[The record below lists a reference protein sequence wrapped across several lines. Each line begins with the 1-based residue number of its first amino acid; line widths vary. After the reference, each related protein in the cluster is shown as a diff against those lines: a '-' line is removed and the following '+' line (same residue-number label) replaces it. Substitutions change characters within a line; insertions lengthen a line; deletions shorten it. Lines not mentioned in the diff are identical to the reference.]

1 MNKQKG
7 ERDLNSQ
14 NRDKKR
20 EESKIVGIEDN
31 KEVKDGTKNLEEELR
46 KKDEEIS
53 DLIEQ
58 IKRIQAEFDNY
69 RKRVEKQKAELE
81 ATVLKD
87 FVKDILPIVD
97 SFEIALKDEKQGKE
111 FRKGVELIFAQLH
124 SYLKKL
130 GVEPIK
136 AKGKFDPNLHEVLIM
151 EESDKPENEILEELQ
166 KGYTLKGK
174 LLRTSKVKISKGKK
188 R

>member
-1 MNKQKG
+1 MNKQK
-7 ERDLNSQ
+7 EELNSQ
-14 NRDKKR
+14 NRNKTQ
-20 EESKIVGIEDN
+20 EENKSEEIKEERKFKDN
-31 KEVKDGTKNLEEELR
+31 TKTLEEELR

-53 DLIEQ
+53 EMIEQ
-58 IKRIQAEFDNY
+58 VKRIQAEFDNY

-87 FVKDILPIVD
+87 FVKDLLPIVD

-130 GVEPIK
+130 GVEPIE

>member
-7 ERDLNSQ
+7 ESTSQ
-14 NRDKKR
+14 NKNKKQEKDKNT
-20 EESKIVGIEDN
+20 ETN
-31 KEVKDGTKNLEEELR
+31 KETNREDRIKGLEEEIKR
-46 KKDEEIS
+46 KDQEIS
-53 DLIEQ
+53 ELIEQ

-130 GVEPIK
+130 GVEQIE
-136 AKGKFDPNLHEVLIM
+136 AKGKFNPNLHEVLIM

-174 LLRTSKVKISKGKK
+174 LLRTSKVKVSKGKK